1 MPSGVHMT
9 AKRVWLNLC
18 RDVSSG
24 MRVEGS
30 QVLRFLRQEV
40 GSQFIMTCGAYSTID
55 DRFIAKELSKAELQA
70 METFAPAYFD
80 YMSSSVHSNVRFCI
94 YCHD

>member
-1 MPSGVHMT
+1 MLCGVHMT
-9 AKRVWLNLC
+9 AKRVWSNLC
-18 RDVSSG
+18 RVALSG

-30 QVLRFLRQEV
+30 QVLHFLRQEV
-40 GSQFIMTCGAYSTID
+40 GSQFIITCGAYSTID

-80 YMSSSVHSNVRFCI
+80 YMSSSVHSDVRFCI
-94 YCHD
+94 CCHD